1 MIIIT
6 RVSIRQPTG
15 AERVIIIRNTTCW
28 PCGVYLS
35 SSLEEVWTLLFGG
48 LGLLFSYRKWW
59 LVVTG
64 GKKVQHF
71 LSFRGNYAFCQSAS
85 PLPRNDCSQQR
96 PQSKKKCWTDWS
108 KRNCCMNK
116 FSRTYA
122 DPRPEVDTAYKKCR
136 YFGVSCLIFFSL
148 QLNWLRKWTRNKW
161 WLK

>member
-35 SSLEEVWTLLFGG
+35 SALEEVWTLLFGG

-85 PLPRNDCSQQR
+85 PLPRNDCS
-96 PQSKKKCWTDWS
+96 
-108 KRNCCMNK
+108 KR
-116 FSRTYA
+116 
-122 DPRPEVDTAYKKCR
+122 DPNPRRNAE
-136 YFGVSCLIFFSL
+136 LIGRREIVVWINL
-148 QLNWLRKWTRNKW
+148 AEHTQTPDLKWTLLTRSVGTLVLAVWFFFHYNSTG
-161 WLK
+161 